1 VRTAFW
7 GKVDAI
13 ARRLTPF
20 GLTVIL
26 VLIGAVPL
34 HVPGFAS
41 VTPLLPMIGIYYWA
55 IYRPDLMPV
64 AAVFF
69 IGLLFDAL
77 SGAPMGVNAA
87 IFVIVHGIIDSQ
99 RRFFA
104 GKSFMIVWLGFF
116 LVSAGALLAT
126 WLLVSAFHG
135 TLVKS
140 DALMVQYVITLGC
153 FPLLSWAL
161 LRWQRAFLR
170 QA

>member
-1 VRTAFW
+1 MRSSLW
-7 GKVDAI
+7 GKVDIA

-20 GLTVIL
+20 GLTVVL
-26 VLIGAVPL
+26 VLISALPL
-34 HVPGFAS
+34 HIPGFVS
-41 VTPLLPMIGIYYWA
+41 VAPLLPMIGIYYWV

-64 AAVFF
+64 AAVFI
-69 IGLLFDAL
+69 IGILYDAL
-77 SGAPMGVNAA
+77 SGTPMGVSAA
-87 IFVIVHGIIDSQ
+87 IFVILHGIISSQ

-104 GKSFMIVWLGFF
+104 GKSFLIVWLGFF

-126 WLLVSAFHG
+126 WLLVSAFYG
-135 TLVKS
+135 KLVISK
-140 DALMVQYVITLGC
+140 ALIFQYLITLGC

>member
-1 VRTAFW
+1 MRSPFW
-7 GKVDAI
+7 GKVDAA

-20 GLTVIL
+20 GLTVVL
-26 VLIGAVPL
+26 VLLGAVPV

-64 AAVFF
+64 AAVFV
-69 IGLLFDAL
+69 IGLLYDAL
-77 SGAPMGVNAA
+77 SGAPLGVSAA

-116 LVSAGALLAT
+116 LVSAGAELVT
-126 WLLVSAFHG
+126 WLLVSAYYG
-135 TLVKS
+135 TFVEPA
-140 DALMVQYVITLGC
+140 ALMFQYLITLGC
-153 FPLLSWAL
+153 FPLLSWAF

>member
-1 VRTAFW
+1 MSSVFW
-7 GKVDAI
+7 GKADTA

-20 GLTVIL
+20 GLTVVL

-34 HVPGFAS
+34 HIPGFVPVS
-41 VTPLLPMIGIYYWA
+41 PLLPMIGIYYWA

-64 AAVFF
+64 AAVFI
-69 IGLLFDAL
+69 IGILYDAL
-77 SGAPMGVNAA
+77 SGTPMGVSAA

-104 GKSFMIVWLGFF
+104 GKSFMIVWLGFV

-126 WLLVSAFHG
+126 WLLVSAFYG
-135 TLVKS
+135 TPVRGQ
-140 DALMVQYVITLGC
+140 ALMFQYLTTLGC

>member
-1 VRTAFW
+1 MRSNFW
-7 GKVDAI
+7 GKADTV

-20 GLTVIL
+20 GLTVAL
-26 VLIGAVPL
+26 VLLGAVPL

-64 AAVFF
+64 AAVFV
-69 IGLLFDAL
+69 IGLLYDAL
-77 SGAPMGVNAA
+77 SGTPMGVSAA

-104 GKSFMIVWLGFF
+104 GKSFMIVWLGFL
-116 LVSAGALLAT
+116 LVSGCANLAT
-126 WLLVSAFHG
+126 WLLVSAYYG

-140 DALMVQYVITLGC
+140 DALVFQYLMTLGC

>member
-1 VRTAFW
+1 MRTAFW

-20 GLTVIL
+20 GLTVVL
-26 VLIGAVPL
+26 VVIGAVPL
-34 HVPGFAS
+34 HLPGFAS

-69 IGLLFDAL
+69 IGLLYDAL

-99 RRFFA
+99 RRFFV
-104 GKSFMIVWLGFF
+104 GKSFMILWLGFF

-126 WLLVSAFHG
+126 WLLVSAFYG

-140 DALMVQYVITLGC
+140 DALMAQYVITLGC

>member
-1 VRTAFW
+1 MRSTFW
-7 GKVDAI
+7 GKVDTA

-34 HVPGFAS
+34 HVPGFTS

-64 AAVFF
+64 AAVFI
-69 IGLLFDAL
+69 IGLLYDAL
-77 SGAPMGVNAA
+77 SGTPMGVNAA

-104 GKSFMIVWLGFF
+104 GKSFTIIWLGFL
-116 LVSAGALLAT
+116 LVSAGALLTT
-126 WLLVSAFHG
+126 WLLVSAFYG
-135 TLVKS
+135 TLVTS
-140 DALMVQYVITLGC
+140 EALIFQYVITLGC

>member
-1 VRTAFW
+1 MRSTFW
-7 GKVDAI
+7 AKADTV
-13 ARRLTPF
+13 ARQLTPF

-34 HVPGFAS
+34 QVPGIAS

-64 AAVFF
+64 AAVFV
-69 IGLLFDAL
+69 IGLLYDAL
-77 SGAPMGVNAA
+77 SGAPLGVSAA
-87 IFVIVHGIIDSQ
+87 VFVIVHGIIDGQ

-116 LVSAGALLAT
+116 LVSAGALFAS
-126 WLLVSAFHG
+126 WLLVSAFYG
-135 TLVKS
+135 TFVRS
-140 DALMVQYVITLGC
+140 EALMFQYLITLGC

-161 LRWQRAFLR
+161 LRWQRTILG

>member
-1 VRTAFW
+1 MNSALW
-7 GKVDAI
+7 GKADTA

-34 HVPGFAS
+34 HVPGFAP
-41 VTPLLPMIGIYYWA
+41 VAPLLPMIGIYYWA

-64 AAVFF
+64 AAVFI
-69 IGLLFDAL
+69 IGILYDAL
-77 SGAPMGVNAA
+77 SGAPMGVSAA
-87 IFVIVHGIIDSQ
+87 VFVIVHGIIDSQ

-104 GKSFMIVWLGFF
+104 GKSFVIVWLGFF
-116 LVSAGALLAT
+116 LVSAGALVAT
-126 WLLVSAFHG
+126 WLLVSAFYG

-140 DALMVQYVITLGC
+140 EALMFQYLITLGC

-161 LRWQRAFLR
+161 LRWQRTFLR

>member
-1 VRTAFW
+1 MRTAFW
-7 GKVDAI
+7 GKVDAM

-26 VLIGAVPL
+26 VVIGAVPL
-34 HVPGFAS
+34 HLPGFAS

-69 IGLLFDAL
+69 IGLLYDAL

-104 GKSFMIVWLGFF
+104 GKSFMIIWLGFF
-116 LVSAGALLAT
+116 LVSAGALLVT
-126 WLLVSAFHG
+126 WLLVSAFYG

>member
-1 VRTAFW
+1 MSSPFW
-7 GKVDAI
+7 GKADTV

-20 GLTVIL
+20 GLTVLL
-26 VLIGAVPL
+26 VLIGSVPL
-34 HVPGFAS
+34 HVRGFAS

-64 AAVFF
+64 AAVFV
-69 IGLLFDAL
+69 IGLLYDAL
-77 SGAPMGVNAA
+77 SGAPLGVSAA
-87 IFVIVHGIIDSQ
+87 IFVVIHGIIDSQ

-116 LVSAGALLAT
+116 LVSAGALFAT

-135 TLVKS
+135 TLVQS
-140 DALMVQYVITLGC
+140 QALMFQYLITLGC
-153 FPLLSWAL
+153 FPLLSWLL
-161 LRWQRAFLR
+161 LRWQRVFLR

>member
-1 VRTAFW
+1 MSSAVW
-7 GKVDAI
+7 GKVDTA

-34 HVPGFAS
+34 HVPGFAP

-64 AAVFF
+64 SAAF
-69 IGLLFDAL
+69 IIGVLYDAL
-77 SGAPMGVNAA
+77 SGTPMGVSAA
-87 IFVIVHGIIDSQ
+87 VFVIVQGVIDSQ

-104 GKSFMIVWLGFF
+104 GKSFIIVWLGFL
-116 LVSAGALLAT
+116 LVSAGALLVT
-126 WLLVSAFHG
+126 WLLVSALYG

-140 DALMVQYVITLGC
+140 GALMFQYLITLGC

-161 LRWQRAFLR
+161 LCWQRAFLR